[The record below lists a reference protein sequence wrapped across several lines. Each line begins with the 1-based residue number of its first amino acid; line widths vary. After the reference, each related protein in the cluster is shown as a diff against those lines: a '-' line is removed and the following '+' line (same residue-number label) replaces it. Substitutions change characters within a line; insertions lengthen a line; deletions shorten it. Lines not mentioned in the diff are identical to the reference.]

1 MAVTFP
7 AFAPRMPVAA
17 DWARLFGHPGRP
29 TAIILATLALFSL
42 LMPALIV
49 STVQP
54 VVARALPRSA
64 PVPIASKARV
74 PVVDPVDFAAVAP
87 ADARAFNAMIPFST
101 APNPAAKPFVLKE
114 DVEDKARAIDCMAAA
129 VLYEAGDDAVG
140 ERAVAQVILNR
151 VRHPAFPKSICGV
164 VFQGAE
170 RSTGCQFTF
179 TCDGA
184 LFRHRWSDAAWGRA
198 RDVAR
203 LALGGSVFAGVGH
216 ATHYHTDWVVP
227 YWSASLDKITAVG
240 SHLFFRWT
248 GWWGTPPAFNRRV
261 ETREP
266 VIPMLAALSPAHQMV
281 ADGEV
286 LLADGS
292 DPSDARF
299 SQAAQPLISDVNIF
313 LVLLDPSLSPDDWSD
328 FARFSCGERSYC
340 KFIGW
345 TDRFH
350 AATRFP
356 LEPFQSAGM
365 AFSYLR
371 DKASQHDK
379 ALWNCH
385 LYPRADARQCMKL
398 PVPPVAAGTT
408 APAATGAVVAPAGAN
423 LANSQPGSVGVP
435 ATTGPAAGI
444 KPGADDGPPPPF
456 LLGRRDPTRFWPN
469 RNRIIG
475 RGTPAR
481 PLPDGIAGPT
491 ATPTPA
497 PQADSDSK

>member
-7 AFAPRMPVAA
+7 AFAVRIPTSA
-17 DWARLFGHPGRP
+17 DWTRLFGHPGRP
-29 TAIILATLALFSL
+29 TAIVLATLALLSL
-42 LMPALIV
+42 MVPTLIV
-49 STVQP
+49 STVRP
-54 VVARALPRSA
+54 VIARALPRSA

-87 ADARAFNAMIPFST
+87 ADARAFNAMIPFSN
-101 APNPAAKPFVLKE
+101 APNPAAKPFILKE
-114 DVEDKARAIDCMAAA
+114 DVADKARAIDCMAAA
-129 VLYEAGDDAVG
+129 VLYEAGDDSVG

-184 LFRHRWSDAAWGRA
+184 LFRHRWSDAAWERA

-248 GWWGTPPAFNRRV
+248 GWWGTPPAFTRRV
-261 ETREP
+261 ETSEP
-266 VIPMLAALSPAHQMV
+266 VIPMLSSLSPAHRMGS
-281 ADGEV
+281 DGEV
-286 LLADGS
+286 LLADGT
-292 DPSDARF
+292 DASESRF
-299 SQAAQPLISDVNIF
+299 SQAAQPLISDVNTF

-328 FARFSCGERSYC
+328 FAKFSCGERSYC

-350 AATRFP
+350 TATRFP

-379 ALWNCH
+379 ALWNCT

-398 PVPPVAAGTT
+398 PIQPAAPGASTSTANGAVAAPAGSNVGSGQPIGVAGPAAAGT
-408 APAATGAVVAPAGAN
+408 GAGA
-423 LANSQPGSVGVP
+423 
-435 ATTGPAAGI
+435 

-475 RGTPAR
+475 RATPSR
-481 PLPDGIAGPT
+481 PLSDSLAGP
-491 ATPTPA
+491 AVSPTPS
-497 PQADSDSK
+497 PQADPGNK